1 MTHFQA
7 KQTRV
12 LTELGRDLV
21 DAYNKTPGSSGPYA
35 NPESIQAVID
45 RILWEIDGKEQYDFV
60 IFDDQQ

>member
-1 MTHFQA
+1 MTHFKA

-21 DAYNKTPGSSGPYA
+21 YAYNKTPGSSGPYA

-45 RILWEIDGKEQYDFV
+45 LLMRRIDGKEQCDFA
-60 IFDDQQ
+60 IFSDD

>member
-1 MTHFQA
+1 MTYFQT

-45 RILWEIDGKEQYDFV
+45 RLLWEIDGKEQHGFA
-60 IFDDQQ
+60 IFEDQR

>member
-1 MTHFQA
+1 MHFQA
-7 KQTRV
+7 KQTRI

-45 RILWEIDGKEQYDFV
+45 RLLWEIDGKEQHDLA
-60 IFDDQQ
+60 IFEDQQ